1 MKILD
6 NDFRNSLYKNL
17 LDIGYEKQEA
27 QKIIAIK
34 YFDALKQD
42 VQEFLNSI
50 QKSLDVNVFQPLS
63 EADVNRINNDM
74 SELTKMY
81 EVLSKTEQ

>member
-42 VQEFLNSI
+42 VQEFVNSI

-81 EVLSKTEQ
+81 EVLSKTE

>member
-50 QKSLDVNVFQPLS
+50 QKSLDNNVFQPFS
-63 EADVNRINNDM
+63 EADINRFDNDM
-74 SELTKMY
+74 SELTKMH

>member
-50 QKSLDVNVFQPLS
+50 QKSLDVNVFQSLS

-81 EVLSKTEQ
+81 EVLSKTE